1 LSRLG
6 KKPIPIPKGVDVTIA
21 DGKVVVKGP
30 KGTLTRAYSPKV
42 KVAMSDS
49 QVVCTAGRDRVSM
62 QLWGLTRML
71 VSNMITGVTTGYRKV
86 LDIEG
91 VGYKAEVKGDSINIV
106 VGYSHPVVIK
116 AAAGITLKTETP
128 TRISIEGADKE
139 MVGRVASEMR
149 KVRPPEPYKAK
160 GIRYADEHIRR
171 KVGKAA
177 GK

>member
-1 LSRLG
+1 LSRIG
-6 KKPIPIPKGVDVTIA
+6 KKPIPVPKGVDVTIA
-21 DGKVVVKGP
+21 GGTATVKGP
-30 KGTLTRAYSPKV
+30 KGTLSRDYSPKV
-42 KVAMSDS
+42 KVVVADG
-49 QVVCTAGRDRVSM
+49 QVVCTAERDRISM

-71 VSNMITGVTTGYRKV
+71 ISNMITGVTTGYRKV

-91 VGYKAEVKGDSINIV
+91 VGYKAEIKGDSINIV
-106 VGYSHPVVIK
+106 VGYSHPVIIK
-116 AAAGITLKTETP
+116 AAPGITLKTETP

-160 GIRYADEHIRR
+160 GIRYVNEHIRR